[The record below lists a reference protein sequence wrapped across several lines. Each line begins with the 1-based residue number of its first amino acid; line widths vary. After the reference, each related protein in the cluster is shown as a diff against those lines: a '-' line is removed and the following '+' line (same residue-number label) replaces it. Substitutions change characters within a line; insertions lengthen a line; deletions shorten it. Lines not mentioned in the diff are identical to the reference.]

1 MYSWLPPLFTGKVP
15 TTRPRM
21 MLAGVAMAAAELPAF
36 LAVLFAAFAFYALHL
51 LAVVALLLLCPRLWV
66 AVLALASASA
76 YAWQAY
82 VAPGTYSPAGA
93 AMQLGPVWL
102 GTLIAYRPRIRRAAK
117 R

>member
-21 MLAGVAMAAAELPAF
+21 MLAGAAMAAAELPAF
-36 LAVLFAAFAFYALHL
+36 LSVLFA
-51 LAVVALLLLCPRLWV
+51 
-66 AVLALASASA
+66 ASA

-82 VAPGTYSPAGA
+82 VAPGTVSPAGA